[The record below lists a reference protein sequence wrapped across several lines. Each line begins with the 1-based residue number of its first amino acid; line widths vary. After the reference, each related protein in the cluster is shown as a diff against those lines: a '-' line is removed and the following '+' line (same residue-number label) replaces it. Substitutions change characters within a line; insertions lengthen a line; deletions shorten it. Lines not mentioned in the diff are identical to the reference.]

1 LRNLHADDSVKLISF
16 GLEVTNRLNTTENCY
31 PPAGNST
38 RLKPR
43 TLEKM
48 EGTSRNRQH
57 RYAFILSREKTGYP
71 ESSENNIRKQTIHK
85 GAKDCSENH
94 VLQAYGIVPV
104 ARKESSHF
112 VLSSKK
118 IVGNKSNSMADK
130 WHNLSSTKRS
140 TTEQPEWGRK
150 EYEQAVLKAYG
161 IVPAQGC
168 FCTSQFR

>member
-1 LRNLHADDSVKLISF
+1 MGDASHN
-16 GLEVTNRLNTTENCY
+16 G
-31 PPAGNST
+31 
-38 RLKPR
+38 
-43 TLEKM
+43 
-48 EGTSRNRQH
+48 QH
-57 RYAFILSREKTGYP
+57 RYAFVLSREKTGYP
-71 ESSENNIRKQTIHK
+71 ESSENDMRKQTIDK
-85 GAKDCSENH
+85 GAKDWSENH

-104 ARKESSHF
+104 ARKERSHF

-161 IVPAQGC
+161 FVPAQGC
-168 FCTSQFR
+168 FSASQFR